1 MFDFS
6 WIMTGEGWMALLT
19 LAVLEIILGVDNIIF
34 ISILVGRVEESRR
47 QSARILGL
55 GLAML
60 TRILLL
66 FSLVWLATL
75 TKDLFT
81 VVGHPFNGRQLV
93 LLIGGLFLIA
103 KSVHEIHASL
113 EEVEGH
119 DEKTGS
125 AWGGFGA
132 ILIQIALID
141 IVFSLDSVITAVG
154 MCNQL
159 MIMVLAVIAA
169 VLVMMWASKPIGD
182 FIDRHPSLKMLALA
196 FLILIGF
203 TLVLEGWGEHVS
215 KGYIYTAMAFAFGV
229 EILNIIRRSKAKAVR
244 LRQALLKELPGEVD
258 EP

>member
-34 ISILVGRVEESRR
+34 ISILVARVEESRR
-47 QSARILGL
+47 QSARIMGL
-55 GLAML
+55 GLAMV
-60 TRILLL
+60 TRIMLL
-66 FSLVWLATL
+66 FSLVWLANL
-75 TKDLFT
+75 TKPWFAIA
-81 VVGHPFNGRQLV
+81 GHEFSGRHLV
-93 LLIGGLFLIA
+93 LLVGGLFLIA

-119 DEKTGS
+119 DEKTQRR
-125 AWGGFGA
+125 WGGFGA

-159 MIMVLAVIAA
+159 MIMVLAVVAA
-169 VLVMMWASKPIGD
+169 VLVMMWAAKPIGE
-182 FIDRHPSLKMLALA
+182 FIDMHPSLKMLALA

-229 EILNIIRRSKAKAVR
+229 EILNIVRRTKSKAVR
-244 LRQALLKELPGEVD
+244 LRQGLLKELPGEVD